1 MGLLVNGEWRDQWYD
16 TKATGGR
23 FQREDAAFRNWV
35 TADGS
40 PGPTGHGGFKAAAG
54 RYHLYV
60 AAACPW
66 AHRTLIF
73 RALKGLEDMI
83 PVIVVEPLMLEN
95 GWEIAA
101 GADPVLGARF
111 LHQIYTAAKPDYTGR
126 VTVPVLWDKQTGA
139 IVSNESAE
147 IIRMFNSAF
156 DGVGAK
162 RGDFYPHDLRHEID
176 LVNDRV
182 YRTVNNGVY
191 RAGFATTQAAYGE
204 AVTDLFDSLDWL
216 EDLLGESRYLTGDR
230 ITEADWRLFTT
241 LLRFDAVYVGHFKC
255 NIRRIADYPNLSGF
269 LRELYQWP
277 GVKGTVDMTAIKAHY
292 YGSHKTL
299 NPTGIIPA
307 GPDQDLDAP
316 HGRGH
321 LSQCTEMGKAS

>member
-1 MGLLVNGEWRDQWYD
+1 MGQLVNGDWRDQWYD

-35 TADGS
+35 TADGG
-40 PGPTGHGGFKAAAG
+40 PGPTGQGGFKAAAG

-66 AHRTLIF
+66 AHRALIF
-73 RALKGLEDMI
+73 RALKGLEDMV
-83 PVIVVEPLMLEN
+83 PVTVVEPLMLEN
-95 GWEIAA
+95 GWEIAP
-101 GADPVLGARF
+101 GADPILGARY
-111 LHQIYTAAKPDYTGR
+111 LHQVYTAAKSDYTGR
-126 VTVPVLWDKQTGA
+126 VTVPVLWDKQTQT
-139 IVSNESAE
+139 IVSNESAD

-156 DGVGAK
+156 DGVGAR
-162 RGDFYPHDLRHEID
+162 RGDYYPDDLRHEID
-176 LVNDRV
+176 LVNERV

-191 RAGFATTQAAYGE
+191 RAGFATTQAAYDE
-204 AVTDLFDSLDWL
+204 AVTDLFHSLDWL
-216 EDLLGESRYLTGDR
+216 EAVLGESRYLTGDR
-230 ITEADWRLFTT
+230 VTEADWRLFTT

-269 LRELYQWP
+269 LRELHQWP
-277 GVKGTVDMTAIKAHY
+277 GVKGTIDMPAIKAHY
-292 YGSHKTL
+292 YGSHKTI

-316 HGRGH
+316 HGRDR
-321 LSQCTEMGKAS
+321 LKAA

>member
-1 MGLLVNGEWRDQWYD
+1 
-16 TKATGGR
+16 
-23 FQREDAAFRNWV
+23 
-35 TADGS
+35 
-40 PGPTGHGGFKAAAG
+40 
-54 RYHLYV
+54 
-60 AAACPW
+60 
-66 AHRTLIF
+66 
-73 RALKGLEDMI
+73 
-83 PVIVVEPLMLEN
+83 
-95 GWEIAA
+95 
-101 GADPVLGARF
+101 
-111 LHQIYTAAKPDYTGR
+111 
-126 VTVPVLWDKQTGA
+126 
-139 IVSNESAE
+139 
-147 IIRMFNSAF
+147 MFNSAF

-241 LLRFDAVYVGHFKC
+241 LLRFDPVYVGHFKC

-277 GVKGTVDMTAIKAHY
+277 GIKRTVDMTAIKAHY
-292 YGSHKTL
+292 YGSHKSL

>member
-23 FQREDAAFRNWV
+23 FQREDAAFRNWI

-40 PGPTGHGGFKAAAG
+40 PGPTGQGGFKAEAG

-83 PVIVVEPLMLEN
+83 SVTVVEPLMLEN
-95 GWEIAA
+95 GWEIAP
-101 GADPVLGARF
+101 GADPILGAHF
-111 LHQIYTAAKPDYTGR
+111 LHQVYAAAKPDYTGR
-126 VTVPVLWDKQTGA
+126 VTVPVLWDKQTET

-162 RGDFYPHDLRHEID
+162 RGDFCPSALRHDID
-176 LVNDRV
+176 QVNDRV
-182 YRTVNNGVY
+182 YRAVNNGVY
-191 RAGFATTQAAYGE
+191 KAGFATSQGAYDE
-204 AVTDLFDSLDWL
+204 AVGALFDALDWL
-216 EDLLGESRYLTGDR
+216 EGTLGKSRYLTGGR

-241 LLRFDAVYVGHFKC
+241 LLRFDAVYAGHFKC

-277 GVKGTVDMTAIKAHY
+277 GVKGTVDMAAIKAHY
-292 YGSHKTL
+292 YGSHKAI

-316 HGRGH
+316 HGRDR
-321 LSQCTEMGKAS
+321 LKAA

>member
-1 MGLLVNGEWRDQWYD
+1 MGQLVNGDWRDQWYD

-35 TADGS
+35 TADGG
-40 PGPTGHGGFKAAAG
+40 PGPTGQGGFKAAAG

-66 AHRTLIF
+66 AHRALIF
-73 RALKGLEDMI
+73 RALKGLEDMV
-83 PVIVVEPLMLEN
+83 PVTVVEPLMLEN
-95 GWEIAA
+95 GWEIAP
-101 GADPVLGARF
+101 GADPILGARY
-111 LHQIYTAAKPDYTGR
+111 LHQVYTAAKSDYTGR
-126 VTVPVLWDKQTGA
+126 VTVPVLWDKQTQT
-139 IVSNESAE
+139 IVSNESAD

-156 DGVGAK
+156 DGVGAR
-162 RGDFYPHDLRHEID
+162 RGDYYPDDLRHEID
-176 LVNDRV
+176 LVNERV

-191 RAGFATTQAAYGE
+191 RAGFATTQAAYDE
-204 AVTDLFDSLDWL
+204 AVTDLFHSLDWL
-216 EDLLGESRYLTGDR
+216 EAVLGESRYLTGDR

-269 LRELYQWP
+269 LRELHQWP
-277 GVKGTVDMTAIKAHY
+277 GVKGTIDMPAIKAHY
-292 YGSHKTL
+292 YGSHKTI

-316 HGRGH
+316 HGRDR
-321 LSQCTEMGKAS
+321 LKAA

>member
-35 TADGS
+35 TADGG
-40 PGPTGHGGFKAAAG
+40 PGPTGKGGFKAEAG

-83 PVIVVEPLMLEN
+83 SVTVVEPLMLEN
-95 GWEIAA
+95 GWEIAP
-101 GADPVLGARF
+101 GADPIQGARY
-111 LHQIYTAAKPDYTGR
+111 LHQVYTAAKSDYTGR
-126 VTVPVLWDKQTGA
+126 VTVPVLWDKQTQT
-139 IVSNESAE
+139 IISNESAD

-176 LVNDRV
+176 LVNERV

-277 GVKGTVDMTAIKAHY
+277 GVRGTVDMAGIKAHY
-292 YGSHKTL
+292 YGSHKTI

-307 GPDQDLDAP
+307 GPDQNLDAP
-316 HGRGH
+316 HGRDR
-321 LSQCTEMGKAS
+321 LKAA

>member
-40 PGPTGHGGFKAAAG
+40 PGPTGNGGFKAETG

-83 PVIVVEPLMLEN
+83 SVTVVEPLMLEN
-95 GWEIAA
+95 GWEIATS
-101 GADPVLGARF
+101 ADPILDARY
-111 LHQIYTAAKPDYTGR
+111 LHQVYTAAKPDYTGR
-126 VTVPVLWDKQTGA
+126 VTVPVLWDKQTRT
-139 IVSNESAE
+139 IVSNESAD

-156 DGVGAK
+156 DRVDAK
-162 RGDFYPHDLRHEID
+162 PGDFYPHDLRHEID
-176 LVNDRV
+176 LINDRV

-191 RAGFATTQAAYGE
+191 RAGFATTQTAYGE
-204 AVTDLFDSLDWL
+204 AITDLFDSLDWI

-269 LRELYQWP
+269 LHELYQWP
-277 GVKGTVDMTAIKAHY
+277 GIKGTVDMTAIKAHY
-292 YGSHKTL
+292 YGSHKAL

-316 HGRGH
+316 HGRDR
-321 LSQCTEMGKAS
+321 LKAA